1 MMLTIMKSNKL
12 IQFNLFAGGR
22 KEFERT
28 NEYKNRAD
36 EIVEDLRNKYSA
48 ALSNEKSR
56 VTRLLIKAKFWM
68 DVRKRINALSSLKN
82 LHAISH

>member
-1 MMLTIMKSNKL
+1 MMLTIMKSNKP